1 MGLFRP
7 RRDPAAGPDLWLPL
21 KMALFVTGAA
31 AAMAGIALHR
41 DWLVNVAIGLLLL
54 GFLLRF
60 VGPREGPPT
69 AGDDA
74 PEP

>member
-7 RRDPAAGPDLWLPL
+7 RRDPAAGPDVWLPL

-31 AAMAGIALHR
+31 AAMAGIALNR

-60 VGPREGPPT
+60 VGPRPGGPPD
-69 AGDDA
+69 GEDP

>member
-7 RRDPAAGPDLWLPL
+7 RRDPAAGPDVWLPL

-31 AAMAGIALHR
+31 AAVAGIALDR
-41 DWLVNVAIGLLLL
+41 DWLINAALGLLAL

-60 VGPREGPPT
+60 LRPRQDP
-69 AGDDA
+69 DHH
-74 PEP
+74 EPQ